1 MVAGT
6 RRGGKPRTEA
16 ERRARHG
23 GEPPTRGTGLFCRR
37 LEAMI
42 REEGSAKAD
51 YDRLLTYAP
60 TDTRKTIRGIKGDER
75 GHYEKLRRMR
85 DKHCR

>member
-1 MVAGT
+1 
-6 RRGGKPRTEA
+6 
-16 ERRARHG
+16 
-23 GEPPTRGTGLFCRR
+23 
-37 LEAMI
+37 MI

-60 TDTRKTIRGIKGDER
+60 ADTRKTIRGIKGDER